1 MTYKASI
8 DIINSWLL
16 TWDIQMETERELN
29 AFKVLK
35 EDNYKPRI
43 LSASELSLRNE
54 SRKTFSDKQ
63 RLRGFV
69 AGRAA
74 GSSSW
79 QEMTCW

>member
-1 MTYKASI
+1 
-8 DIINSWLL
+8 
-16 TWDIQMETERELN
+16 METERELN

-74 GSSSW
+74 GSSS
-79 QEMTCW
+79 